1 MANYGYFVVFSR
13 WFGMATDKTRPS
25 SRPDYGDD
33 PETPTGIWIVAVV
46 GILGAILG
54 LLTGIGWFIADEF
67 HVAFSV
73 GIIVLSLVQMVT
85 LVALVGLTTW
95 AWYATLVLYSLSAV
109 LNLIIGDGSAVVM
122 SLVVVGYV
130 AFQGDLYRS

>member
-1 MANYGYFVVFSR
+1 
-13 WFGMATDKTRPS
+13 MATDKTRS
-25 SRPDYGDD
+25 STRANYSDD

-54 LLTGIGWFIADEF
+54 LLSGIGWFIADEF

-73 GIIVLSLVQMVT
+73 GIVVLSLVQMLT
-85 LVALVGLTTW
+85 MLALVGLTTW

-109 LNLIIGDGSAVVM
+109 LNLITGDGSAVVV

-130 AFQGDLYRS
+130 ASQGDLYRS